1 MIDQANKLREL
12 ASSAAVLPDNAG
24 ARVPMVVV
32 SGAKSRVGATT
43 VAVNL
48 AAALADRG
56 ERVLV
61 VDAAQHRND
70 LVDAAEIGRE
80 FEYSLGDVMS
90 GKCGVA
96 EAMVASP
103 GGMRVMASRRRVSPK
118 LEI

>member
-12 ASSAAVLPDNAG
+12 ASSAAVLPDDAG

-56 ERVLV
+56 ERVVV
-61 VDAAQHRND
+61 VDAAQHRNGLSELAD
-70 LVDAAEIGRE
+70 IGRD
-80 FEYSLGDVMS
+80 FDGSVSDVMA
-90 GKCGVA
+90 GKCSAA
-96 EAMVASP
+96 EAMVTSP
-103 GGMRVMASRRRVSPK
+103 GGMRVLASR
-118 LEI
+118 